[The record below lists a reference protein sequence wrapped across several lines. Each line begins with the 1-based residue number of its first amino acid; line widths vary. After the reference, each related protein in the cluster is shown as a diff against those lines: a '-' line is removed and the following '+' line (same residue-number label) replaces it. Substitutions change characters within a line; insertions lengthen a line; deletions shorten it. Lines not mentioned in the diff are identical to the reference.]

1 MRKSELVKEI
11 SKDERLPEI
20 TVKRVL
26 EALEG
31 ILVEEAVTKGEGGIY
46 GFLQVRTSVHKDA
59 DGKEYPYLRFKPSAM
74 FKTLFKHFGVGTGRE
89 HILTRHNW
97 TALLAYARDK
107 EEEQKE
113 NRKRDDMRI
122 SDDLLKTP
130 FESSKPTSLPPEPT
144 VTSSEPVETPVTPVE
159 TSVTHVETP
168 VTHVETNTEGEVGFD
183 AESALESL
191 LEPYSANPEPNPV
204 ETPEPVETPANT
216 VETPKSEETPKTTE
230 NQPKPKDDGLAMLEE
245 LLGF

>member
-1 MRKSELVKEI
+1 MRKSELVKEV
-11 SKDERLPEI
+11 SKDEHLPEI

-26 EALEG
+26 EAIEG

-97 TALLAYARDK
+97 TALLSYARDK

-144 VTSSEPVETPVTPVE
+144 VTTPEPVKTPVTPVE

-168 VTHVETNTEGEVGFD
+168 VTPAETNTEGEVGFD

-191 LEPYSANPEPNPV
+191 LEPYSAVSEPKPV
-204 ETPEPVETPANT
+204 EPPNT

-230 NQPKPKDDGLAMLEE
+230 NQPKPKDGGLAMLEE
-245 LLGF
+245 MLGF

>member
-1 MRKSELVKEI
+1 MRKSKLVKEI
-11 SKDERLPEI
+11 SKDEHLPEI

-113 NRKRDDMRI
+113 SRKRDDMRI

-130 FESSKPTSLPPEPT
+130 FEPSKPTSLPSEPT
-144 VTSSEPVETPVTPVE
+144 VTTPEPVKTPVE

-191 LEPYSANPEPNPV
+191 LEPYSTVSEPKPV
-204 ETPEPVETPANT
+204 EPPKPTDTSNT
-216 VETPKSEETPKTTE
+216 VETPESGETPKTTE
-230 NQPKPKDDGLAMLEE
+230 NQPKPKDGGLALLEE
-245 LLGF
+245 MLGF

>member
-31 ILVEEAVTKGEGGIY
+31 ILVEEAVTKGEGGVY

-97 TALLAYARDK
+97 TALLSYARDK

-113 NRKRDDMRI
+113 SRKRDDMRI

-130 FESSKPTSLPPEPT
+130 FESSKPTSVSPETT
-144 VTSSEPVETPVTPVE
+144 VTSSEPVE

-168 VTHVETNTEGEVGFD
+168 VTPAETNTEGEVCFD

-191 LEPYSANPEPNPV
+191 LEPYSAVSEPKPV
-204 ETPEPVETPANT
+204 EPPNT

-230 NQPKPKDDGLAMLEE
+230 NQPKPKDGGLALLEE
-245 LLGF
+245 MLGF